1 MLDLLLRPDALG
13 DGISVVTHTSGPD
26 GGYDTLSL
34 GTGPIPLDGPVGL
47 RPVCLEASLS
57 ADPYLVP
64 RLVENGQTLRDVEA
78 PGSWQ
83 GGAAFAPDAQTLEA
97 LRAWVS
103 VADEDGDGR
112 VSLPAEVNLFEDGV
126 VIGQRPDLQLAL
138 DGDQV
143 QLALRL
149 GITRRGYE
157 VLRAIDLDATG
168 DATIDAW
175 LTAASDAFV
184 EAMPPFRSGR
194 KAGLLLGDAIG
205 ACATALISASPA
217 PDDSP
222 RAGRLARAGG
232 GLRDRGILLDC
243 RDGRRLDPPHHGLH
257 VQRQDRRDAAPHPA
271 RRDRRAAGASGA
283 TGHR

>member
-1 MLDLLLRPDALG
+1 M
-13 DGISVVTHTSGPD
+13 
-26 GGYDTLSL
+26 
-34 GTGPIPLDGPVGL
+34 
-47 RPVCLEASLS
+47 
-57 ADPYLVP
+57 
-64 RLVENGQTLRDVEA
+64 ENGQTLRDVEA

-103 VADEDGDGR
+103 VADEDGDGQ

-143 QLALRL
+143 QLALGL

-157 VLRAIDLDATG
+157 VLRAIELDATG
-168 DATIDAW
+168 DATVDAW
-175 LTAASDAFV
+175 LAAASDAFV

-194 KAGLLLGDAIG
+194 RAGLLLGDGIG

-217 PDDSP
+217 PDASP
-222 RAGRLARAGG
+222 GARTPRQRWRRPPRPRHPSRLSRW
-232 GLRDRGILLDC
+232 
-243 RDGRRLDPPHHGLH
+243 
-257 VQRQDRRDAAPHPA
+257 PA
-271 RRDRRAAGASGA
+271 VGSTSSRAACSAARPTRCCASSGA
-283 TGHR
+283 PRSPVGACCWCARPSTSRTADGSVESRSGVAYKALTVRTAARSRPS